1 MFLFGFCL
9 ASHFLF
15 RFLSF
20 LFLFLVFRFRRRPI
34 AAAAVTTHRRTH
46 DTMYYQISVFKY
58 YSDGPPLLFL
68 HIPLPSDK
76 YQIIQMKKWEAHWRR
91 KPRHDASSSSKKG
104 NVYFFL
110 LHRLS
115 FFLSFFLSFL
125 LPHPPPTGLGI
136 IIATTASIFPR
147 VRCQHIP
154 LGPNSRKVVTR
165 FPDETCV
172 LHHNCPFL
180 MAFWPGY
187 GYSPRRGGGRRKRRR
202 R

>member
-58 YSDGPPLLFL
+58 YSDGPPLLLL

-115 FFLSFFLSFL
+115 FFLSFFLA
-125 LPHPPPTGLGI
+125 PTP
-136 IIATTASIFPR
+136 TTNWTWYNHCDDGQHFPSST
-147 VRCQHIP
+147 VPTHST
-154 LGPNSRKVVTR
+154 GPK
-165 FPDETCV
+165 FPQGGYAFPGRN
-172 LHHNCPFL
+172 LRSSPQLPFL
-180 MAFWPGY
+180 DGFLARIWLQ
-187 GYSPRRGGGRRKRRR
+187 S
-202 R
+202 